1 MLDGTREILAI
12 ELQGLIDI
20 DFEVEL
26 TGFNLA
32 ETDFILDD
40 AAQADPEGTDEP
52 EGAVPSLWEVAGT
65 CRSDVWLLERHKLIC
80 GDARVIADYHAL
92 LGDQRADLVITDPP
106 YQIQHIISL
115 DRWTRVE
122 QFWRYEIWSLSAAT
136 G

>member
-52 EGAVPSLWEVAGT
+52 EGAVPSLWEVAVNRPFRRLVAG
-65 CRSDVWLLERHKLIC
+65 
-80 GDARVIADYHAL
+80 AP
-92 LGDQRADLVITDPP
+92 QADLRRR
-106 YQIQHIISL
+106 SC
-115 DRWTRVE
+115 DRGLPGLAW
-122 QFWRYEIWSLSAAT
+122 
-136 G
+136 